1 MEGSVKKVATTFQQI
16 RKGFS
21 IAFRADIY
29 ALVPCDVWRDIVK
42 NIDIRCVNK
51 LAQTCTKFNKLV
63 NYERATDI
71 RYALAYKRER
81 QLDVTIKYFELN
93 QDDPLAMY
101 HLGHIY
107 WALICDDEHNPLKEK
122 AFTCFK
128 KAADCGYEPA
138 EAVVVFF
145 RKFYYGSSE
154 KLTKHFSNN
163 FAYAFTLWHDLD
175 GIHGKDTNVT
185 FKYFEASAI
194 HDNDEYA
201 QFILAQLYRSG
212 HGISRDIDMAIYWTM
227 KSVEQGYIRAPKQ
240 LKQLMKYKIK

>member
-21 IAFRADIY
+21 NAFRADIY
-29 ALVPCDVWRDIVK
+29 ALVPCDVWRDIIK

-51 LAQTCTKFNKLV
+51 LAQTCTRFKKLV
-63 NYERATDI
+63 DYERATDI

-81 QLDVTIKYFELN
+81 HLDATIKYFELN

-107 WALICDDEHNPLKEK
+107 WAIIDDDEHNPLKEK
-122 AFTCFK
+122 AFACFK

-138 EAVVVFF
+138 EVVAFF
-145 RKFYYGSSE
+145 FQRFYYGRLE
-154 KLTKHFSNN
+154 KLVKCFSSN
-163 FAYAFTLWHDLD
+163 FAIAFTYWHGLD
-175 GIHGKDTNVT
+175 EIYGKKTNT
-185 FKYFEASAI
+185 AFEYFEASAI

-201 QFILAQLYRSG
+201 QYILAQLYRNGYGTSK
-212 HGISRDIDMAIYWTM
+212 DIDMAIYWTT
-227 KSVEQGYIRAPKQ
+227 KSLEQGYIRAQKQ
-240 LKQLMKYKIK
+240 LHQLMKDKIK